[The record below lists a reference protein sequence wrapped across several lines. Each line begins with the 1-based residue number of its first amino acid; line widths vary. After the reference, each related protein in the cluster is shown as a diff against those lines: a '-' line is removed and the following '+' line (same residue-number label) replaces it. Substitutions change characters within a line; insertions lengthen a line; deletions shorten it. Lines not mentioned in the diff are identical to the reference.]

1 MSALLILGLLVGFL
15 LVIPLLIL
23 GFLLRLLIGLI
34 LLPLKIAG
42 FAIRLGV
49 GLALGLLALIAAGA
63 VLLIPLLPIVF
74 LIGGVWLIFRLS
86 RRQPAARW
94 VAD

>member
-15 LVIPLLIL
+15 LLIPLLIL
-23 GFLLRLLIGLI
+23 GFALRLLVGLI
-34 LLPLKIAG
+34 VLPFKIAG

-49 GLALGLLALIAAGA
+49 GLALGLVAMIVAGA
-63 VLLIPLLPIVF
+63 VLLSPLLPIVF
-74 LIGGVWLIFRLS
+74 LIGGIWLIVRLT

-94 VAD
+94 AE